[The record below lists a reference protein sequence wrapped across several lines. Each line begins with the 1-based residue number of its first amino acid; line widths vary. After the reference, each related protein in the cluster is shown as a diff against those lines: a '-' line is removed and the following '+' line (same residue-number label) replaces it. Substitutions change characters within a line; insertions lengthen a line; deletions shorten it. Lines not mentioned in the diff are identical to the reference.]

1 MHDGG
6 NAPSWLFSFVDLAF
20 LLMIAMT
27 QLAEGKPG
35 PDLGDIIVP
44 RIEESATAPAP
55 GEQESPWQLRVH
67 PPEEATPPFE
77 LVRDATAV
85 DMQHREQGD
94 TPNEAVVR
102 LTLSEL
108 HGRLAQVKSSGDRKP
123 LLAPH
128 EDSRSQDLLDAV
140 AALEAQW
147 PGRRRALVAP
157 IVATR

>member
-20 LLMIAMT
+20 LMLIAMT
-27 QLAEGKPG
+27 QLAEPR

-44 RIEESATAPAP
+44 SIEESALAPSA
-55 GEQESPWQLRVH
+55 GSQETPWQLRVH
-67 PPEEATPPFE
+67 PPEDAVPPFE
-77 LVRDATAV
+77 LLREAGDAAGGEV
-85 DMQHREQGD
+85 
-94 TPNEAVVR
+94 AR

-108 HGRLAQVKSSGDRKP
+108 HGRLAQVKASGERKP

-147 PGRRRALVAP
+147 PGRRRAAVSP
-157 IVATR
+157 IMAGR

>member
-20 LLMIAMT
+20 LLLIVMT
-27 QLAEGKPG
+27 QLAEDKPG

-44 RIEESATAPAP
+44 RIEESAIVSAAGGPDA
-55 GEQESPWQLRVH
+55 PWQLRVH

-77 LVRDATAV
+77 LVREEGDAP
-85 DMQHREQGD
+85 D
-94 TPNEAVVR
+94 EAVVR

-147 PGRRRALVAP
+147 PGRRRAVVSP
-157 IVATR
+157 RVATR

>member
-1 MHDGG
+1 MP
-6 NAPSWLFSFVDLAF
+6 AERWL
-20 LLMIAMT
+20 
-27 QLAEGKPG
+27 Q
-35 PDLGDIIVP
+35 
-44 RIEESATAPAP
+44 
-55 GEQESPWQLRVH
+55 

-77 LVRDATAV
+77 LVREA
-85 DMQHREQGD
+85 GD
-94 TPNEAVVR
+94 TPDEAVVR

-147 PGRRRALVAP
+147 PGRRRAVVSP
-157 IVATR
+157 ILATR